1 MERATEYK
9 SVLNCNETSIK
20 WMFWTV
26 RLLPT
31 KITAT
36 IYKACLK
43 LIQTFNTVTLILKRN
58 KSRIDTMDKKFL
70 RRAKTRINR
79 TRNEIFT
86 EIRIQDILTDLA
98 EQN

>member
-1 MERATEYK
+1 
-9 SVLNCNETSIK
+9 
-20 WMFWTV
+20 
-26 RLLPT
+26 
-31 KITAT
+31 
-36 IYKACLK
+36 
-43 LIQTFNTVTLILKRN
+43 
-58 KSRIDTMDKKFL
+58 MDKKFL